1 MTWNSVCHRVWAR
14 NGTAAGAFPD
24 TCYRLLSLSLAVGVH
39 CGLGIL
45 TGRDPLLTRA
55 VPTHSPNQNSF
66 PPCRNQGLCERM
78 VDMPKVNHP
87 LPPCLPA
94 LSDPTLYLATSQNHR
109 RCPLLSLTSHLQ
121 PSTKPYLFFLSVSL
135 APCLFSTSK
144 TVISNSEGGQ
154 SP

>member
-1 MTWNSVCHRVWAR
+1 MGQKWHRCR
-14 NGTAAGAFPD
+14 CISRHMLPAALSESCSWGALRSRHFNRKRSTSDQSCAHP
-24 TCYRLLSLSLAVGVH
+24 H
-39 CGLGIL
+39 
-45 TGRDPLLTRA
+45 
-55 VPTHSPNQNSF
+55 PNQNSF

-94 LSDPTLYLATSQNHR
+94 LSDPTLYLATGQNHR
-109 RCPLLSLTSHLQ
+109 RYPLLSLTSHLQ
-121 PSTKPYLFFLSVSL
+121 PSTKPYLLFLSVSL